1 MTVDTNYLVQGD
13 QPTEKSNK
21 SNEYLKNYSE
31 MRKESTLLPIKTIS
45 LADLIGYLGYKDR
58 ERTVPLGADAKPS
71 DFRPRAPNE
80 VPRRSN
86 NESFKNRR
94 NTPNGKNDVV
104 Y

>member
-1 MTVDTNYLVQGD
+1 
-13 QPTEKSNK
+13 
-21 SNEYLKNYSE
+21 
-31 MRKESTLLPIKTIS
+31 LLPIKKIS
-45 LADLIGYLGYKDR
+45 LEDLIGYLGYKDR

-86 NESFKNRR
+86 NESFKKRR
-94 NTPNGKNDVV
+94 NTPSGKNDTI